1 MGDIG
6 PRWNTINK
14 DTEEEDEV
22 YFVDYDRIERVLN
35 GRNDQDQNIE
45 QEDAGDES

>member
-1 MGDIG
+1 ME
-6 PRWNTINK
+6 

-22 YFVDYDRIERVLN
+22 YFVDYERIERVLN
-35 GRNDQDQNIE
+35 ERNDQDQNIE